1 MRCSIGFKKIGCAVM
16 YDWGASVESI
26 TGQMQIIVDWI
37 RRRFGDDDTCRKVA
51 LGGVKIC
58 HEPQAVAI

>member
-1 MRCSIGFKKIGCAVM
+1 M